1 MKIARAI
8 DIGYGSTKFTVS
20 DGMGGQDIQCR
31 MFPSVAPV
39 AAKDS
44 IDKYLDKKESVIVEV
59 DSEYYEV
66 GPDAM
71 IAMPSNA
78 ARSLD
83 LDFVRRPSYMA
94 LAKGALHY
102 MQVPR
107 IDHLVVGLPVSSM
120 QALAEQVRAKLTG
133 KHTLPGRTITVEHVE
148 CTPQPVGGLVDY
160 ASRHQLLKQVEVTTQ
175 LLIDPGY
182 FTLDW
187 LVVHGRKMAA
197 PRSGAA
203 NNAGMAAIVRAI
215 AERLTRRIK
224 ERDGIAADVT
234 ESVLQRMDEALRT
247 EREFRFNGKV
257 ESLDEYMSAARHVT
271 DDGLAKLRARV
282 GSLADVD
289 SIVLVGGSA
298 HLYKQAVCEA
308 FPGYDIRIAKEPVF
322 ANVRGFQLLANRAA
336 KQAGKTAEAA
346 AA

>member
-20 DGMGGQDIQCR
+20 DGMGGQDIECR

-39 AAKDS
+39 ASKDS
-44 IDKYLDKKESVIVEV
+44 IDKYLDKKDSVIVDV
-59 DSEYYEV
+59 DGEFYEV
-66 GPDAM
+66 GTDAM
-71 IAMPSNA
+71 LAMPSNA
-78 ARSLD
+78 ARNLD
-83 LDFVRRPSYMA
+83 LDFVRRASYMA
-94 LAKGALHY
+94 LAKGAMHY
-102 MQVPR
+102 MGVPR
-107 IDHLVVGLPVSSM
+107 IDHLVIGLPVSSM
-120 QALAEQVRAKLTG
+120 KALADAVKAKFVG
-133 KHTLPGRTITVEHVE
+133 KHQLPGKTITVENVE
-148 CTPQPVGGLVDY
+148 CVPQPVGGLLDY
-160 ASRHQLLKQVEVTTQ
+160 ASRHQLMKQVESSTQ

-197 PRSGAA
+197 VRSGAA

-215 AERLTRRIK
+215 AEKLTTRIR
-224 ERDGIAADVT
+224 ERDGLAADVT
-234 ESVLQRMDEALRT
+234 ESVLQRIDEALRT
-247 EREFRFNGKV
+247 GREFRFNGKA
-257 ESLDEYMSAARHVT
+257 EPLEGYLGAARHVI

-282 GSLADVD
+282 GALSDVD

-298 HLYKQAVCEA
+298 HVYERAVCDA

-322 ANVRGFQLLANRAA
+322 ANVRGFQLLANKAA
-336 KQAGKTAEAA
+336 KQTSRTAEAA